1 MNEIN
6 NFHSSSLDIIRNWIV
21 VFVLEWFFFYAKL
34 NVLSSV
40 PVGEVMML
48 TVEKSDTRT
57 KYPSNASNDGL
68 SKVTL

>member
-1 MNEIN
+1 M
-6 NFHSSSLDIIRNWIV
+6 V
-21 VFVLEWFFFYAKL
+21 FFYAKL

-48 TVEKSDTRT
+48 TVEKSDTRM
-57 KYPSNASNDGL
+57 KYPSSASNDGL